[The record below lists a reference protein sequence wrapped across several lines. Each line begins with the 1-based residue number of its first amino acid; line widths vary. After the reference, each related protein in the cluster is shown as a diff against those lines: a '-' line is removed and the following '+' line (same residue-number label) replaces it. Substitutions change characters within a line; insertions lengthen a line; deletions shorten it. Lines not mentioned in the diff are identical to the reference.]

1 MPDIYLKA
9 ATLPASSVRT
19 KIRLPLPR
27 TRRSKKIL
35 SLVLFAFGFFA
46 ISNAAIPILNY
57 EFRYSRRF
65 VRLISP
71 LSVDHYNKKALINIS
86 ANASD
91 QASKDYTLISS
102 WFDEKPLE
110 AQKNFGNNTTTFYTI
125 SIPRL
130 KIDHATVEVGGEDLK
145 KSLVQYPETAPP
157 GQLGN
162 AVIFGHSVMPQFFNP
177 RDYVSIF
184 STLYRLEPGDEI
196 LVHYDTVTYRYLVED
211 LFEVQPTDL
220 SVLQQRYDKRQL
232 TLITCAPAGTYLRRL
247 IIRTSLSP

>member
-9 ATLPASSVRT
+9 AILPTSSVKR
-19 KIRLPLPR
+19 KIHLPLSR
-27 TRRSKKIL
+27 TRHSKKTL
-35 SLVLFAFGFFA
+35 SLIFFVFGFFA
-46 ISNAAIPILNY
+46 IGNAVIPILNY

-86 ANASD
+86 AKASD
-91 QASKDYTLISS
+91 QATKDYTLISS
-102 WFDEKPLE
+102 WFEEKPLE
-110 AQKNFGNNTTTFYTI
+110 TQKNFGNNTTTFYTI

-162 AVIFGHSVMPQFFNP
+162 AVIFGHSVMPQFFSP
-177 RDYVSIF
+177 TDYMSIF
-184 STLYRLEPGDEI
+184 STLYRLKPGDEI
-196 LVHYDTVTYRYLVED
+196 FVHYDSVNYRYLVED

-220 SVLQQRYDKRQL
+220 SALQQ
-232 TLITCAPAGTYLRRL
+232 RRL
-247 IIRTSLSP
+247 IIRTTLTP